1 MAAPPTRDGPRVN
14 EEIRIPQVR
23 LIDQDGEMQGVLTV
37 REAMQRAFAVGLDL
51 VEISP
56 NADPPV
62 CKILDFGKFKYEQ
75 QKKRNEAK
83 KKQKVIEIKEIKVRP
98 NIDENDYQVKMRAMK
113 SFIEEGDK
121 VKVTLR
127 FRGREMAHQ
136 DIGVRVLERIR
147 AEMDTDVQ
155 GGANAADG
163 KPPDG
168 DGAVA
173 EVAAGRRVHPRR
185 GSAIRSSHWTPGH
198 ISAAHLANK
207 SQRPPHWSSQSDIS
221 SSGDPRQKQSF
232 QVRWQR
238 NSSWDHSACEWF
250 DTTPIDGEITS
261 AR

>member
-83 KKQKVIEIKEIKVRP
+83 KKHKVIEIKEIKVRP

-147 AEMDTDVQ
+147 AEMDTTSKVEQ
-155 GGANAADG
+155 M
-163 KPPDG
+163 
-168 DGAVA
+168 
-173 EVAAGRRVHPRR
+173 PRMENR
-185 GSAIRSSHWTPGH
+185 QMVMVLS
-198 ISAAHLANK
+198 
-207 SQRPPHWSSQSDIS
+207 
-221 SSGDPRQKQSF
+221 PR
-232 QVRWQR
+232 
-238 NSSWDHSACEWF
+238 
-250 DTTPIDGEITS
+250 
-261 AR
+261 